1 MSLLKKTL
9 QNLKSTHIIKC
20 TYISMLVML
29 LFLTSCG
36 TTSYNNV
43 SAPTLTNE
51 QEKIIV
57 ESSVTFEEDNATTSE
72 SETIS
77 TTEETI
83 SSLESLENFTEGS
96 SELQVHFIDVGQGDC
111 ILIKCGSE
119 FMLIDAGDNNQGTK
133 IQKYL
138 QKQGVESLKYVI
150 VTHPHDDHIGGMDV
164 ILYKF
169 DCETVIMTDENTDTN
184 AYRDVI
190 DAMKSKNYKNTL
202 PVVGGQYSLGD
213 AQFTI
218 IAPSQLGDN
227 SNNNSIV
234 IILTHRENKFIFMGD
249 AEEQEENDIIN
260 SGISI
265 AADVYKV
272 GHHGS
277 ISSSSVNF
285 LNAVS
290 PTYAVISC
298 AEGNSYGNPSA
309 ETLNNLRSMGIQV
322 FRTDEQGSIVATSDG
337 TNIIWNCLP
346 SETWKAGE

>member
-1 MSLLKKTL
+1 MSFLKKTL
-9 QNLKSTHIIKC
+9 QYLKSAHIIKC
-20 TYISMLVML
+20 TYISMPVLL

-36 TTSYNNV
+36 TTTYNNE
-43 SAPTLTNE
+43 SASTLNNE
-51 QEKIIV
+51 QETTIA
-57 ESSVTFEEDNATTSE
+57 ETSVTFEEDSTATSE
-72 SETIS
+72 SEIIC

-83 SSLESLENFTEGS
+83 SSSESSESITEDF

-111 ILIKCGSE
+111 ILIKCNSE
-119 FMLIDAGDNNQGTK
+119 FMLIDAGDNDQGTK
-133 IQKYL
+133 VQNYL

-150 VTHPHDDHIGGMDV
+150 GTHPHDDHIGGMDV

-169 DCETVIMTDENTDTN
+169 DCETIIMTDENTDTN

-190 DAMKSKNYKNTL
+190 DTMKSKNYKNTL

-213 AQFTI
+213 AWFTI

-249 AEEQEENDIIN
+249 AEEQEETDIIN
-260 SGISI
+260 SGIPI
-265 AADVYKV
+265 DADVYKV

-277 ISSSSVNF
+277 STSSSVNF

-298 AEGNSYGNPSA
+298 AEGNSFGNPNA
-309 ETLNNLRSMGIQV
+309 ETLNTLRTMGVKV
-322 FRTDEQGSIVATSDG
+322 FRTDEPS
-337 TNIIWNCLP
+337 NYIIH
-346 SETWKAGE
+346 